1 MLQMPN
7 SNPVKPNPVT
17 PPYFKVEGQRVYSH
31 LTLPLCLG
39 GQQIST
45 PEIDALVEIIDAV
58 LKGRGGVRLTGAG
71 FGGSVLRPLRPHWI
85 LSSGGLACTVSWSLR
100 SSPACCR
107 LMRSWMTAAGLLLY
121 PLQVV
126 CLTPDALVPDI
137 KQAVEDLYPSRSGLL
152 PPSPQHHETLNSSC
166 LSFSWTHGRA
176 HACLTP
182 VLGKP
187 CERFAPCERFDC
199 CA

>member
-1 MLQMPN
+1 M
-7 SNPVKPNPVT
+7 
-17 PPYFKVEGQRVYSH
+17 YSH
-31 LTLPLCLG
+31 LTLCLG

-85 LSSGGLACTVSWSLR
+85 LSSGGLACTVSWPLR

-107 LMRSWMTAAGLLLY
+107 LMRSWMTAAGLILY

-126 CLTPDALVPDI
+126 CTPKALVPDI
-137 KQAVEDLYPSRSGLL
+137 KQAVEDLYPLRSGLL
-152 PPSPQHHETLNSSC
+152 PRSGLLHRCTE
-166 LSFSWTHGRA
+166 
-176 HACLTP
+176 
-182 VLGKP
+182 KP
-187 CERFAPCERFDC
+187 
-199 CA
+199 